1 MFAVILLPEFRLQAA
16 LRHRP
21 ELRGKTVALVEKENA
36 KGLVIE
42 RTETADKFG
51 VSPGMAAVQ
60 ALARCPQL
68 VILPRAEGPEK
79 SVKAALVEAAC
90 SLSPNV
96 EITADGYC
104 TVDMRGGG
112 ITDWSAFGTKIVT
125 RLSALELA
133 ANVGIAP
140 NPDLAFL
147 AARKA
152 APVLVV
158 QTPEVFLSH
167 LAVAEIDPPPHL
179 LSVLREWGIHT
190 LGQLTSLPR
199 GELAD
204 RLGPE
209 ADWLWQRAAGGT
221 QRLLRVVRPTEEFS
235 ESFDFEREIETLE
248 PLLFILRRFL
258 DQLLLRISG
267 VNRVAGK
274 MVLLLSLENKGE
286 YRRQFS
292 IPSPTADSAVLFR
305 ILDTHLESLQLE
317 NRPTGCRL
325 EMEAVRPDQQQMRFF
340 ENPLR
345 DANRFG
351 ETLAR
356 LGALVGEG
364 NVGVVEMENT
374 HRPDCFRVVAPRF
387 HELGEEI
394 EQEDQL
400 AVGLPLR
407 RYRPAMSAQVRVVQH
422 APAFVVSKTAHGT
435 VTAAHGPYRA
445 SGGWWDKDLW
455 GVEEWDIEI
464 TGCGIYRL
472 GLQRG
477 QWFIEGCYE
486 TVLH

>member
-16 LRHRP
+16 LRHQP
-21 ELRGKTVALVEKENA
+21 ELRGKVVVLVDKENA

-42 RTETADKFG
+42 RTALAEHAG
-51 VSPGMAAVQ
+51 VIAGMPAVQ

-68 VILPRAEGPEK
+68 VILPRARGQEETL
-79 SVKAALVEAAC
+79 KAALLEVSC
-90 SLSPNV
+90 SLSPDV
-96 EITADGYC
+96 EMTAEGYC
-104 TVDMRGGG
+104 TVDLRRGG
-112 ITDWSAFGTKIVT
+112 IKDWSEFGMSIVS
-125 RLSALELA
+125 RFSALELS

-158 QTPEVFLSH
+158 QSPAAFLSH

-179 LSVLREWGIHT
+179 LAVLREWGVHT

-199 GELAD
+199 GELSD

-221 QRLLRVVRPTEEFS
+221 QRLLRVVRPVEEFS
-235 ESFDFEREIETLE
+235 ENFDFEREIETLE

-258 DQLLLRISG
+258 DQLLVRLSG

-274 MVLLLSLENKGE
+274 MVLTLPLENGGE
-286 YRRQFS
+286 YRREFS
-292 IPSPTADSAVLFR
+292 IPSPTADRAVLFR
-305 ILDTHLESLQLE
+305 ILDTHLETLKMES
-317 NRPTGCRL
+317 RPTGCQL
-325 EMEAVRPDQQQMRFF
+325 EIQAVSPDHQQMRFF

-356 LGALVGEG
+356 LTALVGEG
-364 NVGVVEMENT
+364 NVGVAVMENT

-387 HELGEEI
+387 HDLGEAVEKG
-394 EQEDQL
+394 DDL

-407 RYRPAMSAQVRVVQH
+407 RYRPAMPAQVRVVGH
-422 APAFVVSKTAHGT
+422 VPAFVVSDTAHGA
-435 VTAAHGPYRA
+435 VRGAHGPYRA
-445 SGGWWDKDLW
+445 SGGWWDKELW
-455 GVEEWDIEI
+455 RVEEWDIEI
-464 TGCGIYRL
+464 ADCGIYRL
-472 GLQRG
+472 GLQG
-477 QWFIEGCYE
+477 GEWFIEGCYE
-486 TVLH
+486 AAIH